1 MTEPVPDATVTERT
15 AWAIYADALELA
27 ASALVVAVAVGAVV
41 GVMLGVLTERW
52 VGFAV
57 GAVVGPLA
65 AALMLLDKSRA
76 MRAYARKS

>member
-1 MTEPVPDATVTERT
+1 MTEPISETTVTERN

-57 GAVVGPLA
+57 AGVVGPLA
-65 AALMLLDKSRA
+65 AALMLLEKSRA
-76 MRAYARKS
+76 MRANAVKS